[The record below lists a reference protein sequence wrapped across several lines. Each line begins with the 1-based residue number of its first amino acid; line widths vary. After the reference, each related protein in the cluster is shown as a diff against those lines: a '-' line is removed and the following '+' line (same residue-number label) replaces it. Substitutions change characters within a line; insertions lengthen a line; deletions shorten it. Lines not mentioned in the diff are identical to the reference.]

1 MNANEKIKKYLE
13 EHGISQAFLAK
24 KLCFSN
30 TRMSMMINGKRKM
43 TADDLF
49 KICKIL
55 DVSPEMFM

>member
-1 MNANEKIKKYLE
+1 MNANEKLKKYLE

-24 KLCFSN
+24 KLGFSN

-49 KICKIL
+49 KICIIL
-55 DVSPEMFM
+55 NVSPESFM